1 MSHRR
6 LPLLAAALFTCS
18 STYAITIGGGGDAK
32 EVDLSQT
39 FDLAADRAAA
49 AKTYVVARGTPKGIK
64 RVAIGSFC
72 VGAVYGKG
80 VSGTSSGGT
89 LSFSKSAVGGFPGG
103 LPGGEL
109 TLAAEAMRQQL
120 EASFTAAG
128 IEVVPYEQLSAM
140 PTFQKFAQR
149 MVTEPQLV
157 DEDLDLGNSKG
168 KDGKALL
175 VVFSPGQRP
184 FLKDC
189 RNQNPGT
196 LMAKAKLAF
205 EKEMAGINLVSA
217 VVTMD
222 FAKPLAGGG
231 FFSGAKADLKY
242 GQFIA
247 PGITNNNLEFT
258 GTGGGTL
265 WLKQAIVAAQNPFT
279 EGGKGAVRRKG
290 EYDWLRGTST
300 RTTEQSTTID
310 ADHELWA
317 ANANS
322 LMKALAEMYVAALTA
337 AK

>member
-6 LPLLAAALFTCS
+6 LPLLAAALFTCT

-39 FDLAADRAAA
+39 FDIAADRAAS
-49 AKTYVVARGTPKGIK
+49 AKPYIVARGTPKGIK
-64 RVAIGSFC
+64 RVAIASFC

-80 VSGTSSGGT
+80 VSGVSKGGT
-89 LSFSKSAVGGFPGG
+89 LTFSKSATSGFPGG

-109 TLAAEAMRQQL
+109 LLAAEAMRQQL

-128 IEVVPYEQLSAM
+128 IEVVPYEQLAAM
-140 PTFQKFAQR
+140 PAFQKFAQR

-157 DEDLDLGNSKG
+157 DEDLDLGKG
-168 KDGKALL
+168 KDGQQLL
-175 VVFSPGQRP
+175 AIFSPGQRP

-189 RNQNPGT
+189 RQPNPAT
-196 LMAKAKLAF
+196 QMAKAKLAF

-247 PGITNNNLEFT
+247 AGITNNNLEFT

-279 EGGKGAVRRKG
+279 EGGKGAVKRKG

-317 ANANS
+317 TNANS
-322 LMKALAEMYVAALTA
+322 HMKALAEMYVAALTA

>member
-1 MSHRR
+1 MSTRR
-6 LPLLAAALFTCS
+6 LPILAALFACTS
-18 STYAITIGGGGDAK
+18 AYAITIGGGGDAR

-39 FDLAADRAAA
+39 FDLSADRASS
-49 AKTYVVARGTPKGIK
+49 AKTYIVARGTPKGIK
-64 RVAIGSFC
+64 RVAIASFC

-80 VSGTSSGGT
+80 VSGSSSGGT
-89 LSFSKSAVGGFPGG
+89 LSFSKSAVSGFPGG
-103 LPGGEL
+103 LPAGEL
-109 TLAAEAMRQQL
+109 ALAAEAMRQQL

-140 PTFQKFAQR
+140 PSFQKFAQR

-157 DEDLDLGNSKG
+157 DENLDLGKG
-168 KDGKALL
+168 KDGKQLL

-247 PGITNNNLEFT
+247 PGVTSNGLEFTGT

-279 EGGKGAVRRKG
+279 EGGKGEVKRKG

-300 RTTEQSTTID
+300 TTTTQSTTID
-310 ADHELWA
+310 ADHDLWA
-317 ANANS
+317 TNANS
-322 LMKALAEMYVAALTA
+322 HMKALAEMYVAALTA